1 MRSKMQV
8 IHTLQQERS
17 RCIVILIFA
26 LFFNSWRLELMRP
39 TEIVSMPSKRPP
51 LTVAQILAWA
61 EAHVRRTGK
70 RPNGHSGP
78 IPESAGETWSAIDTA
93 LIYGYRGLPGGLS
106 LAEFLNQH
114 WGEKP
119 PNDRNRPPLTLSQIL
134 AWAKSHYQRA
144 GKWPTAASGEVP
156 EAPQETWKI
165 INSALWEGHR
175 GLPGGD
181 SLSRLLRRSFGESAS
196 AS

>member
-1 MRSKMQV
+1 MQ
-8 IHTLQQERS
+8 
-17 RCIVILIFA
+17 
-26 LFFNSWRLELMRP
+26 N
-39 TEIVSMPSKRPP
+39 KRPP

-61 EAHVRRTGK
+61 DAHLQRTGK
-70 RPNGHSGP
+70 RPNGHSGS
-78 IPESAGETWSAIDTA
+78 ISETAGETWSAVDTA
-93 LIYGYRGLPGGLS
+93 LLYGYRGLSPGLS

-119 PNDRNRPPLTLSQIL
+119 PDDRKPPKARNRPPLTIEQIL
-134 AWAKSHYQRA
+134 AWAEAHQQRT

-156 EAPQETWKI
+156 EAAQETWKI

-181 SLSRLLRRSFGESAS
+181 SLSRLLRRYFGETQ
-196 AS
+196 